1 MVVVEKVGHTHVCD
15 NRGSL
20 TYIDR
25 LRRGWRYMYVIPH
38 DQLPLAKPAAK
49 PHVQALH
56 DSACQDRLKQ
66 CKDHMHQARHMQG
79 KCCLS
84 TVVYPARRQSITG

>member
-1 MVVVEKVGHTHVCD
+1 MVVVEKVGQTHVCD

-20 TYIDR
+20 TYTDR
-25 LRRGWRYMYVIPH
+25 LRRGWRYMYMIPH
-38 DQLPLAKPAAK
+38 DQLPLAKPSAK

-66 CKDHMHQARHMQG
+66 YAKTICIKLGTCKAN
-79 KCCLS
+79 
-84 TVVYPARRQSITG
+84 VVLQE